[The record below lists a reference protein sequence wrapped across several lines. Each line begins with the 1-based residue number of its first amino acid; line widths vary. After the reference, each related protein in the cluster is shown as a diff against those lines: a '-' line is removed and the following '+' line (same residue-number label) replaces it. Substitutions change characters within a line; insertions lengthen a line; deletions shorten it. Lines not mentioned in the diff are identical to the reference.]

1 MHCGATGLGGRE
13 TGAVSAPCPF
23 NPASPPIKTPGS
35 AALGPQLLPSEH
47 SHDPRQLT
55 SSRKGLAANAR
66 DKPRDMF
73 TASGGTERTDIHMVS
88 LGGWKGLCKSCLGFP
103 GSSVVKSLP
112 ANAGDRGLIPG
123 SGRSPGGLNGNTLQ
137 YACLGNS
144 MDRGAWQATV
154 HGVSRVGHDLATK
167 QELDRGHL
175 NLGDLE
181 V

>member
-1 MHCGATGLGGRE
+1 MVRASGPSHERTGESGAFGMWPHPRGSSQISSCVLLANLVHCGATGLGGRE

-88 LGGWKGLCKSCLGFP
+88 LGGWKGLCKSCLGPCAWRGGARP
-103 GSSVVKSLP
+103 GSRVTG
-112 ANAGDRGLIPG
+112 GD
-123 SGRSPGGLNGNTLQ
+123 
-137 YACLGNS
+137 
-144 MDRGAWQATV
+144 
-154 HGVSRVGHDLATK
+154 
-167 QELDRGHL
+167 
-175 NLGDLE
+175 
-181 V
+181 